1 MIGFE
6 KSVTGVGEKN
16 FKRGNSSADSIK
28 IEPADDHSTYG
39 TGMLLLVAKKGL
51 CCVDVPLTTYEPVP
65 VAMTTDGVV
74 AMEQAMLAMGIS
86 PDDAENKDPLD
97 YIPEDL
103 VSTLVL
109 TVGGSMATD
118 KTAAL
123 AATATAAVDKAKVA
137 LFDAQQ
143 ANYSRYGYGS
153 NIESLRSDLQ
163 IATANAESASSCKK
177 LVPTL
182 VSATFD
188 PNENTW
194 TVDGHFLNDTGST
207 AHVEVCLARHDRFLL
222 LDSTCILEGY
232 PSTEKFEP
240 NLVADKKAA
249 ELNATSNQGA
259 AVQSCNNTVH
269 GMNCKVPAWACG
281 TDNKPFVLVAR
292 WVLRVEDPEQG
303 WMQMPPL
310 KTGDPPKQLRDI
322 VIYPPLPTTSGP
334 IPFQLK
340 VLPCDDTSQI
350 AMPSRAAAELTTKSV
365 GRSTFWISP
374 SVMTYSGMEPLNFST
389 MPLDGMCLRFRFERE
404 PWSDGQDDAM
414 AALLAATSNLA
425 VSATPT
431 AEVSCYHPIDTKR
444 CVAVYNLTIPLKMPN
459 GPTREAMFVHFGILI
474 DGSGSMYN
482 VVYPNSD
489 HNKAISQVSLCGSVE
504 NIAALPA
511 TFKAAGILGPAD
523 EVYITVVHFHSG
535 ARALCRRAQLG
546 VESSAAMIKKLQ
558 ADIRGCTDTGGTCYA
573 PAIDAIAAC
582 VLPEDNLVLA
592 FLTDGQAWD
601 TREMLLSLEVV
612 KNKVVTYQAIVIAYG
627 EWLCR
632 KTAMAIET
640 SGYELIVDVGTAIS
654 CKLTTMLASC
664 VARQAMSVTVD
675 TVGCTISQTG
685 DGDLPC
691 YVAGALRTMPASNR
705 DWYTEV
711 KLGLGTRRTYTVV
724 ASHDGN
730 GNVTLPE
737 MQWHDEEGVHPMN
750 VHFPE
755 CKKDLHKVLASCD
768 PLYAP
773 AEVRFLNNSSAAP
786 DLNKTTIRELGMY
799 GGGCLTSET
808 KKIITIDFGDQ
819 VCILGAET
827 KAVAPDLLGKGSSVK
842 ELADCQFKWV
852 QPKVAMGRPVAPQS
866 SLLRYYV
873 DEQCPSYSYGG
884 LGSALC
890 DGESAGGAY
899 YRSLGADDDGD
910 GDGGS
915 SAPPAF
921 RSLGADEGMCV
932 EPLMQPPPPPSSSRG
947 PARMGAA
954 ARSAA
959 ERVTEEVRTDPNAVL
974 THQQIFEAQK
984 NPVLQAMHNNETDP
998 MAGLRDAVKE
1008 LTRLKNGCEKHS
1020 DSTKTGKNKSNP
1032 MDTVQAAIMALGA
1045 VKHAHPTSAELWR
1058 FTGIISSF
1066 LCKYRL
1072 DMSINMVNE
1081 PLDDSNCQSSI
1092 NRMKY
1097 LILVAEAIIHK
1108 VTGTKD
1114 NDLYRATIT
1123 ATRVECDSSK
1133 TSKTTLSLKWAVV
1146 DALCHERGECATTN
1160 AFDAALGAGA
1170 EYYHQWGY
1178 GGYHGGT
1185 FPSMTLLYKGP
1196 FPPANIDHKS
1206 VVIPNP
1212 EESSPWPTGAYMV
1225 HSEYLTLLGN
1235 TYTAVVNTLRV
1246 TLA

>member
-1 MIGFE
+1 MIGSAN
-6 KSVTGVGEKN
+6 SVTGGGEKSA
-16 FKRGNSSADSIK
+16 KRCGSIANAIK
-28 IEPADDHSTYG
+28 IEPTDEKSSDYG
-39 TGMLLLVAKKGL
+39 TGMLKLLPNKGL
-51 CCVDVPLTTYEPVP
+51 CCVDVPLTNYEPFD
-65 VAMTTDGVV
+65 VAMTTDGVI
-74 AMEQAMLAMGIS
+74 AMEKAMLEMGIA
-86 PDDAENKDPLD
+86 PNDAENKDPLD
-97 YIPEDL
+97 FIDEASASIL
-103 VSTLVL
+103 NL
-109 TVGGSMATD
+109 TIGGAMATD
-118 KTAAL
+118 KTAAI
-123 AATATAAVDKAKVA
+123 AATATAAVVKAKVA
-137 LFDAQQ
+137 LFDEQQ
-143 ANYSRYGYGS
+143 VQTTRYGTGS
-153 NIESLRSDLQ
+153 KIASLRSDLEM
-163 IATANAESASSCKK
+163 AKNNAESASLCTAI
-177 LVPTL
+177 VPSF

-188 PNENTW
+188 PNRNTW
-194 TVDGHFLNDTGST
+194 TVDAHFVNNSGDT
-207 AHVEVCLARHDRFLL
+207 AHVEVCLARHAGILL

-259 AVQSCNNTVH
+259 ALQSCNNTVH
-269 GMNCKVPAWACG
+269 GMTCKVPAWACG
-281 TDNKPFVLVAR
+281 TDNKPFVLIAR
-292 WVLRVEDPEQG
+292 WVLMVEDAEEG

-310 KTGDPPKQLRDI
+310 KTGDPPTQLRDI
-322 VIYPPLPTTSGP
+322 VVYPPLPTIAGP
-334 IPFQLK
+334 IQFRLNI
-340 VLPCDDTSQI
+340 LPCDDTSQLG
-350 AMPSRAAAELTTKSV
+350 MPSRAAAELTTKSV
-365 GRSTFWISP
+365 GHSTFWVSP
-374 SVMTYSGMEPLNFST
+374 CMMTDSGMEPLNFLT

-404 PWSDGQDDAM
+404 PWSDGHDDDM
-414 AALLAATSNLA
+414 AALLAATTNLA
-425 VSATPT
+425 VSATPN
-431 AEVSCYHPIDTKR
+431 AEVSCYHPIDTER
-444 CVAVYNLTIPLKMPN
+444 CVAVYHLSIPLKMPN
-459 GPTREAMFVHFGILI
+459 GPAREVMFMHLGLLL
-474 DGSGSMYN
+474 DGSGSMFS
-482 VVYPNSD
+482 VVFPNSD

-504 NIAALPA
+504 NIAALPE
-511 TFKAAGILGPAD
+511 TFKAAGILGPTD

-535 ARALCRRAQLG
+535 ARTLCKRAQLG
-546 VESSAAMIKKLQ
+546 VESSPAMIKKLQ
-558 ADIRGCTDTGGTCYA
+558 ADIRGCSDTGGTCYT
-573 PAIDAIAAC
+573 PAIEAIAEC

-601 TREMLLSLEVV
+601 TREMLLSLEVL
-612 KNKVVTYQAIVIAYG
+612 KKKVLTYQAIVIAYG

-664 VARQAMSVTVD
+664 VARQAMTVTVD
-675 TVGCTISQTG
+675 TKGCTISQTG

-691 YVAGALRTMPASNR
+691 YVAGATEKPTRPASDR
-705 DWYTEV
+705 DLYTEA
-711 KLGLGTRRTYTVV
+711 KLGLGTRCTYTVV
-724 ASHDGN
+724 ASHDGK

-737 MQWHDEEGVHPMN
+737 MQWHDEDGGHPMN
-750 VHFPE
+750 VHFSG

-773 AEVRFLNNSSAAP
+773 PEVRFLNNSTAAP

-799 GGGCLTSET
+799 GDGCLTSET
-808 KKIITIDFGDQ
+808 KKIVTTHFGDQ

-827 KAVAPDLLGKGSSVK
+827 KAVAPDLFGKGSSVK

-866 SLLRYYV
+866 ILLRYYV
-873 DEQCPSYSYGG
+873 DEECPSYSLG
-884 LGSALC
+884 LGSVMC
-890 DGESAGGAY
+890 EDEGDVV
-899 YRSLGADDDGD
+899 YRSLGTQ
-910 GDGGS
+910 
-915 SAPPAF
+915 PP
-921 RSLGADEGMCV
+921 
-932 EPLMQPPPPPSSSRG
+932 PQPQPPPPSSRA
-947 PARMGAA
+947 PARVTAA
-954 ARSAA
+954 ARAAA

-984 NPVLQAMHNNETDP
+984 NPVLQAMHSNEADT

-1008 LTRLKNGCEKHS
+1008 LTRLKNRCEQQS
-1020 DSTKTGKNKSNP
+1020 DSTKTGKHKSNP

-1081 PLDDSNCQSSI
+1081 PLDDSNCESSI
-1092 NRMKY
+1092 YRMKY

-1123 ATRVECDSSK
+1123 ATQVEHASTK
-1133 TSKTTLSLKWAVV
+1133 TARTTLSLKWEVV
-1146 DALCHERGECATTN
+1146 DALCHERGECVTTN

-1196 FPPANIDHKS
+1196 FPPANIDYKPIVFPS
-1206 VVIPNP
+1206 T
-1212 EESSPWPTGAYMV
+1212 EERSFFPSAGAYME
-1225 HSEYLTLLGN
+1225 HSEYLALLSN